1 VRAIE
6 MEGSGILDAGWA
18 MNTDVM
24 VVRGIC
30 DYCDSHKNDQWQPYA
45 ALCAA
50 AYARS
55 LVQALPENL
64 LRPRAG

>member
-1 VRAIE
+1 
-6 MEGSGILDAGWA
+6 
-18 MNTDVM
+18 M

-30 DYCDSHKNDQWQPYA
+30 DYCDSHKNDRWQPYA

-55 LVQALPENL
+55 LVEILPEGL
-64 LRPRAG
+64 LRPKAAE